1 MEVSL
6 FCSDLIDQ
14 PGRTIK
20 RLYDTHQSFS
30 VHSRKIL
37 GTPIYKG
44 KGTDH
49 TWTRG
54 WPVG

>member
-30 VHSRKIL
+30 VRILRPLLNLLTNPHLLMQKSR
-37 GTPIYKG
+37 
-44 KGTDH
+44 
-49 TWTRG
+49 
-54 WPVG
+54 V